1 MLMNDAMY
9 EKIWSEFDAERDY
22 DPLYYESISM
32 LVNLEKLAKTTEQKN
47 IIQFEYKLA
56 LIINF
61 MYRTYT
67 QLDYSSNHITII
79 EDKIDELKKIT
90 NSSLYFEDRKKC
102 TNNTQLCCE
111 YYLGCYLLSKNK
123 PDILKAMQY
132 LFTQLTHTISDNN
145 YHDALQLL
153 FFIYNVNKKYN
164 LKQEQKIHSIILKF
178 VNEYK
183 DHSLFLQGLCELILK
198 MNRIKSNEMMDLSK
212 SFSST
217 LLKNNDLHVYK
228 KAIDIM
234 IIFLNKTSD
243 IKSKIVF

>member
-1 MLMNDAMY
+1 
-9 EKIWSEFDAERDY
+9 
-22 DPLYYESISM
+22 
-32 LVNLEKLAKTTEQKN
+32 
-47 IIQFEYKLA
+47 
-56 LIINF
+56 
-61 MYRTYT
+61 
-67 QLDYSSNHITII
+67 
-79 EDKIDELKKIT
+79 
-90 NSSLYFEDRKKC
+90 
-102 TNNTQLCCE
+102 
-111 YYLGCYLLSKNK
+111 
-123 PDILKAMQY
+123 MQY

-243 IKSKIVF
+243 IKSKNYLQTIIKSLLERAKYLNLFLMIMNHQYYVSSL